1 MGKLD
6 LDNPSSKSSL
16 GDSVLWQPA
25 KTIHHSNISK
35 FLQGTFMPSF
45 FYYSCFHICSF
56 HFYADFQTSVFK
68 KIPKFCPSRRI
79 QNHFAI
85 NIFHVPL
92 PCFHP
97 PHIRFHFYSIIVIFT
112 DSVLSPHYTSVSMLI
127 FWNGTHGNLWVNNF
141 YVEDIQVCQFIMH
154 HSSNQGNLITS
165 FTYTLN
171 LHGECGTPKHA
182 HIPL

>member
-1 MGKLD
+1 M
-6 LDNPSSKSSL
+6 
-16 GDSVLWQPA
+16 A
-25 KTIHHSNISK
+25 T
-35 FLQGTFMPSF
+35 
-45 FYYSCFHICSF
+45 C
-56 HFYADFQTSVFK
+56 
-68 KIPKFCPSRRI
+68 
-79 QNHFAI
+79 QNHPSQQYFQILARHI
-85 NIFHVPL
+85 YALIFLLFLFSYLFVSLLCRFSDLGFQKNTQILSFQKDTEPL
-92 PCFHP
+92 CNKHISCTTPLLSP